1 MNTAKSILIVED
13 EPLIAADIASILNN
27 NGYQVAGKVDNADAA
42 LEKLQI
48 VSPDLLLLD
57 IKIEGDIDGI
67 GLAHQIRKK
76 YSVPHIF
83 LTSFY
88 DEPTI
93 LRARE
98 TSPHG
103 YIVKPFEERDLLINV
118 GLALHKKVEKSPQLP
133 IIDKFFIRN
142 NQEMIAVDV
151 KDILYVQAD
160 DNYATLYTAKQKHI
174 VSHTLKSVEEK
185 LVPQGFIRIHRSY
198 LINFQKITSINEG
211 YIYIDL
217 HKVPLGNSYRE
228 ELVKLLTFL

>member
-1 MNTAKSILIVED
+1 MAGRADTAI
-13 EPLIAADIASILNN
+13 
-27 NGYQVAGKVDNADAA
+27 GA
-42 LEKLQI
+42 LEQLQLI
-48 VSPDLLLLD
+48 TPDLLLLD
-57 IKIEGDIDGI
+57 IKIEGDTDGI
-67 GLAHQIRKK
+67 TLAHQVKKK

-88 DEPTI
+88 DEPTL

-118 GLALHKKVEKSPQLP
+118 GLALHKRPEKTLQLP
-133 IIDKFFIRN
+133 AIDKFFIRN
-142 NQEMIAVDV
+142 NQEMIAVDI

-160 DNYATLYTAKQKHI
+160 DNYATLYTTKQKHI

-198 LINFQKITSINEG
+198 LINFQKITSISEG